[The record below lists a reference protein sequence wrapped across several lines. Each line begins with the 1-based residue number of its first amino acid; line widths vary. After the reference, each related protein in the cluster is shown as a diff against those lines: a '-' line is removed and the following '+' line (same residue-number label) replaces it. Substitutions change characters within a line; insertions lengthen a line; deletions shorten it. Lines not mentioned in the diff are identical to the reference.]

1 MIITSRNRFF
11 RVRNVKHI
19 NWIRTVTDAHCPLP
33 VQEALK
39 EGHAD
44 EIEFRDKAVAELERQ
59 YQKSLHRLDEIYDDK
74 IDGKITQEW
83 YDRKYAQYKKEQEEI
98 MDSLNRHKNANLKY
112 FEMGIAVL
120 DVAKS
125 ARDIYLSP
133 NRTVDDK
140 RTLLSFLFSNPTI
153 NNGNITISYRKPFD
167 IVHNRLQELMTLEK
181 TEKRKFEP
189 PKKPVNKGKNT
200 ASRDACPVKLRW
212 QDSNLRPTP

>member
-1 MIITSRNRFF
+1 MELKYRGRSYKDIAEKLTEHFSKKINRGFSDQTIKDWF
-11 RVRNVKHI
+11 
-19 NWIRTVTDAHCPLP
+19 
-33 VQEALK
+33 K
-39 EGHAD
+39 ETGTLCED
-44 EIEFRDKAVAELERQ
+44 
-59 YQKSLHRLDEIYDDK
+59 Y
-74 IDGKITQEW
+74 
-83 YDRKYAQYKKEQEEI
+83 RKYAQYKKEQEEI

-133 NRTVDDK
+133 NRAVDDK

-153 NNGNITISYRKPFD
+153 NNGNITISYQKPFD

-189 PKKPVNKGKNT
+189 PKKPVNKGKST
-200 ASRDACPVKLRW
+200 ASRDACPVML
-212 QDSNLRPTP
+212 PG